1 MPTIAELTLYPIKS
15 CAGIALREAVVTP
28 AGLSHQFIYDRE
40 WMVVDNTGRFLTQ
53 REYPKMALIQPAI
66 RTDMLVLRAPGMLQL
81 EIPLDLPAPE
91 QSRTL
96 QVQVWDDTVTAYDC
110 DAVTA
115 TWFSNAVGTPCRLV
129 RFHADAKRLA
139 SKKWTGDVDVP
150 TLFADGYPMLLI
162 STASLDDLN
171 GRLQAQGRSA
181 LPMNRFRPNIVVSG
195 IEAYEEDYA
204 ETFDITGKD
213 GSIVLK
219 PVKPCPRCP
228 MPSVDQASGEF
239 GPDPM
244 DILQTYRA
252 NPLVD
257 GGITFGMNMIL
268 TAGEE
273 QLLRVGDQVDVQ
285 LAF

>member
-1 MPTIAELTLYPIKS
+1 MPTITELTLYPIKS
-15 CAGIALREAVVTP
+15 CAGIALRAATVT
-28 AGLSHQFIYDRE
+28 ATGLSHDLIYDRE
-40 WMVVDNTGRFLTQ
+40 WMVVDGNGHFLTQ

-66 RTDMLVLRAPGMLQL
+66 HSNTLVLRAPGMLPL
-81 EIPLDLPAPE
+81 ELSLDLPDPQHAK
-91 QSRTL
+91 TL
-96 QVQVWDDTVTAYDC
+96 QVQVWDHNLAAYDC
-110 DAVTA
+110 DELTA

-129 RFHADAKRLA
+129 RFHPDVTRLA
-139 SKKWTGDVDVP
+139 SKKWTGERDVP

-162 STASLDDLN
+162 STASLADLN
-171 GRLQAQGRSA
+171 RRLQGNGRDA
-181 LPMNRFRPNIVVSG
+181 IPMNRFRPNIVVDG

-204 ETFDITGKD
+204 ESFDIG
-213 GSIVLK
+213 GIRLK

-228 MPSVDQASGEF
+228 MPSVDQATGTI

-257 GGITFGMNMIL
+257 GGITFGMNLIVL
-268 TAGEE
+268 AGEE
-273 QLLRVGDQVDVQ
+273 QVLRVGDEVEVS

>member
-1 MPTIAELTLYPIKS
+1 EHP
-15 CAGIALREAVVTP
+15 R
-28 AGLSHQFIYDRE
+28 
-40 WMVVDNTGRFLTQ
+40 
-53 REYPKMALIQPAI
+53 MALIQPAI
-66 RTDMLVLRAPGMLQL
+66 RGDMLVLRAPGMLQL
-81 EIPLDLPAPE
+81 EIALDLPDPQHAK
-91 QSRTL
+91 TL
-96 QVQVWDDTVTAYDC
+96 QVQVWDHILTAYDC
-110 DAVTA
+110 DPTTA
-115 TWFSNAVGTPCRLV
+115 AWFSNAVGTPCRLV
-129 RFHADAKRLA
+129 RFHPDAKRLA
-139 SKKWTGDVDVP
+139 NKKWTGDLDVP

-171 GRLQAQGRSA
+171 RRLQAQGRSA
-181 LPMNRFRPNIVVSG
+181 IPMNRFRPNIVVDG

-204 ETFDITGKD
+204 ESFDIGDIK
-213 GSIVLK
+213 LK

-257 GGITFGMNMIL
+257 GGITFGMNIIL
-268 TAGEE
+268 LAGDG
-273 QLLRVGDQVDVQ
+273 QVLRVGDQAELS